1 MPWAYAPEWLD
12 LSLGCDSQNLQ
23 LGLFASSS
31 PNLSPRE
38 YFGSATGSPSG
49 TISKPSTH
57 DPGSGWSSLSPQG
70 SPVNPSPRMA
80 SESGRW
86 EHPTCESG
94 GSVWPTILSRDGIS
108 GCHRTEEVESRQGG
122 PSLREKVYFFG
133 LRAQKDGI
141 CPPPSGRLNPAWAEW
156 LMGFPQGW
164 IRPGETPLTR
174 PWETQCHLLLP
185 QWLGESCPTGCVRKK
200 AHRAR

>member
-1 MPWAYAPEWLD
+1 MPWAYAPEWLE

-70 SPVNPSPRMA
+70 SHVNPSPPVQQVACERRPTVLGDPGMK
-80 SESGRW
+80 RW
-86 EHPTCESG
+86 F
-94 GSVWPTILSRDGIS
+94 
-108 GCHRTEEVESRQGG
+108 Q
-122 PSLREKVYFFG
+122 
-133 LRAQKDGI
+133 
-141 CPPPSGRLNPAWAEW
+141 
-156 LMGFPQGW
+156 
-164 IRPGETPLTR
+164 
-174 PWETQCHLLLP
+174 
-185 QWLGESCPTGCVRKK
+185 
-200 AHRAR
+200 

>member
-1 MPWAYAPEWLD
+1 MPWAYAPEWLE

-70 SPVNPSPRMA
+70 SHVNPSPRMA
-80 SESGRW
+80 SESGR
-86 EHPTCESG
+86 PIIG
-94 GSVWPTILSRDGIS
+94 D
-108 GCHRTEEVESRQGG
+108 
-122 PSLREKVYFFG
+122 
-133 LRAQKDGI
+133 
-141 CPPPSGRLNPAWAEW
+141 
-156 LMGFPQGW
+156 
-164 IRPGETPLTR
+164 PGMKR
-174 PWETQCHLLLP
+174 WFQ
-185 QWLGESCPTGCVRKK
+185 
-200 AHRAR
+200 